1 MMSYIPIAA
10 SPEYSTVTLQVGL
23 KERLRCLHISDT
35 HLLFSDGRDCR
46 AKYDV
51 ALRRW
56 GEYVYANVGRNV
68 TYFLDALLYAKRNGL
83 LLLHTGDLIDFYSPA
98 NLEAAERL
106 LVLAGVNCFLCA
118 GNHEYTNYSGQHP
131 ESPEEQ
137 EEARREVPKILLP
150 ESSAE
155 STLSPLTTA
164 RDFSRRNHSTSLM
177 RKPPGGCR

>member
-106 LVLAGVNCFLCA
+106 LELAGVNCFLCA

-137 EEARREVPKILLP
+137 EEARREVPKILL
-150 ESSAE
+150 
-155 STLSPLTTA
+155 LSQIL
-164 RDFSRRNHSTSLM
+164 
-177 RKPPGGCR
+177 